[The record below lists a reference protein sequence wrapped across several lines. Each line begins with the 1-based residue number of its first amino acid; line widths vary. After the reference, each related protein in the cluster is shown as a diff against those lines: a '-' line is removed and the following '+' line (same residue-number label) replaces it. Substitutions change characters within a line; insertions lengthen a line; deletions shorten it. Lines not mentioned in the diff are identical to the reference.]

1 MRAPGRPH
9 CLTDPP
15 GLSVLSRVAE
25 PAKSARLSPLAW
37 PRPPR
42 ARIHP
47 SAKLAE
53 FVRRRDRTCRARG
66 CDRPAEFCD
75 LDSTPYH
82 AGGATHP
89 SNLKCLC
96 RKHRVHKRV
105 LRQAK

>member
-1 MRAPGRPH
+1 M
-9 CLTDPP
+9 
-15 GLSVLSRVAE
+15 SVLSRVAE

-37 PRPPR
+37 PAAAPEPGYTS
-42 ARIHP
+42 

-53 FVRRRDRTCRARG
+53 FVRCRDRTCRARG

-75 LDSTPYH
+75 LDSTPYD